1 MYSDLED
8 VKRQQALQ
16 EAEFHRYQSCMM
28 DGSGPRPLIVYSIY
42 RNWSIVYKR
51 IEYLIPNIEA
61 PHFVTLSY
69 PDNCSQVGWISQ
81 EGWDSVQ
88 GASSIR
94 RFSGPSAYYGPA
106 SAGVL
111 PLTGWNGKDFF
122 EFQDKSRVRSTKLE
136 CFDTQGVVLPTNR
149 KDWHLNP
156 CLRSGATHCEN
167 PN

>member
-1 MYSDLED
+1 MWKDNKHCRKQNFTDIKVAWWTVVAPGRVLY
-8 VKRQQALQ
+8 
-16 EAEFHRYQSCMM
+16 
-28 DGSGPRPLIVYSIY
+28 IVYTGIEALY
-42 RNWSIVYKR
+42 IQELNILFR
-51 IEYLIPNIEA
+51 ISGEA

-69 PDNCSQVGWISQ
+69 PGNCRQVGRISQ

-111 PLTGWNGKDFF
+111 PPWGLPVEMARIFF
-122 EFQDKSRVRSTKLE
+122 EFQDQPRARSTKLDSE

-156 CLRSGATHCEN
+156 CLWSGATHCEN